1 MAALVSSSFGS
12 LVARSLSSLRFAGGG
27 GGHARLLHHVVLP
40 HLQLNSGNEKR
51 REEKRREEKRVPPP
65 PLTLS
70 LLRQDYDSKIKGAR
84 LAIVSMT
91 KMLLTRGTT
100 TGSANLAKKVTAT
113 VRKVTSRAVGANSS
127 SSSSLAALNGSSPA
141 AVSALRSITGQV
153 RKPLAHSASVVASA
167 AAAGVT
173 MEGMTSPH
181 GGELVNLMVTDA
193 AEKSKLIASC
203 EGRTI
208 ECSDRNAC
216 DIELLTVGG
225 FSPLTGFMN
234 EEEYKSVVETMR
246 MPSGLLFG
254 LPVVMDTTDETLA
267 PGMNVLLTYKGQ
279 DLAVMEIESAYK
291 PNKPLEA
298 KQCYGTSSLEHP
310 GVQMISMERGGIY
323 LGGKVHGLEK
333 PTRVFP
339 CKTPAEVR
347 EMLPSNVDVVAFQ
360 CRNPV
365 HKAHYELF
373 TRALDADNVGSDG
386 VVLVHPTCGPT
397 QDDDIP
403 GVVRYRTYEVLKEE
417 TADPK
422 VNWAYLPYSMHMAG
436 PREAIQHMIIRK
448 NYGCTHFIIGRD
460 MAGSKSCLDGEDFYG
475 AYDAQD
481 LAKEM
486 SEELGVKTVPSLN
499 IVYTEEEGYVTAD
512 VASDKGLH
520 IKKLSGTKFR
530 QMLRAGEDIP
540 EWFAFKSVVKVLR
553 ENN

>member
-1 MAALVSSSFGS
+1 MATKQVMNKSIKQTVGSVSRTRALGAKRTHTVASKNAAAVNAARKVAPTCGASAFGGSSLSALS
-12 LVARSLSSLRFAGGG
+12 ARSQHKLG
-27 GGHARLLHHVVLP
+27 
-40 HLQLNSGNEKR
+40 
-51 REEKRREEKRVPPP
+51 
-65 PLTLS
+65 
-70 LLRQDYDSKIKGAR
+70 
-84 LAIVSMT
+84 
-91 KMLLTRGTT
+91 
-100 TGSANLAKKVTAT
+100 
-113 VRKVTSRAVGANSS
+113 
-127 SSSSLAALNGSSPA
+127 SSLAAKA
-141 AVSALRSITGQV
+141 A
-153 RKPLAHSASVVASA
+153 ASVASMVDGKA
-167 AAAGVT
+167 A
-173 MEGMTSPH
+173 PH
-181 GGELVNLMVTDA
+181 GGELVDLMVTDPAERSALLA
-193 AEKSKLIASC
+193 AC

-208 ECSDRNAC
+208 ELSDRNAC
-216 DIELLTVGG
+216 DVELLMVGG

-246 MPSGLLFG
+246 LPSGTLFG
-254 LPVVMDTTDETLA
+254 LPVVMDTNDTSLA
-267 PGMNVLLTYKGQ
+267 TGMKVLLTYNGQ
-279 DLAVMEIESAYK
+279 DLAVFEIESSYK

-310 GVQMISMERGGIY
+310 GVQMISMERGSTY
-323 LGGKVHGLEK
+323 LGGKVFGLEK

-347 EMLPSNVDVVAFQ
+347 EMLPANVDVVAFQ

-373 TRALDADNVGSDG
+373 TRALDAENVGSDG

-481 LAKEM
+481 LAKAN
-486 SEELGVKTVPSLN
+486 SEELGVQTVPSLN
-499 IVYTEEEGYVTAD
+499 IVFTEEEGYVTAD
-512 VASDKGLH
+512 VATEKNLH

-530 QMLRAGEDIP
+530 KMLRAGEDIP